1 MHNPFVMEPDL
12 FFERQQWRQW
22 LKARPR
28 FATEVLVEM
37 VERARLCQR
46 LEQAA
51 FSAALFEAIWDRQ
64 PQPGQEPVPPTR
76 RQGVPPWVLPVL
88 VRGLSTDPVVRFPS
102 LVALLDALDPHAPGA
117 RSKALFVSPRLVAA
131 AS

>member
-1 MHNPFVMEPDL
+1 MEPDL

-28 FATEVLVEM
+28 FAAEVLVYF
-37 VERARLCQR
+37 VERARMCER
-46 LEQAA
+46 LDPAQ

-64 PQPGQEPVPPTR
+64 PSPGQEPVPPTR

-88 VRGLSTDPVVRFPS
+88 LRGLSTDPRLRFPS
-102 LVALLDALDPHAPGA
+102 LSALLDALDPHAPGT
-117 RSKALFVSPRLVAA
+117 RSELLFVSPRLTAA
-131 AS
+131 AR